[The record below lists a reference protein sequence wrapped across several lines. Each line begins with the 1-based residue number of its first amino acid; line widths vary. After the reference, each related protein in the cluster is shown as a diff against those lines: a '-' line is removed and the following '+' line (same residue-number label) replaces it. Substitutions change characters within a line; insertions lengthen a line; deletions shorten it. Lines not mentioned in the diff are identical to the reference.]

1 VHDTVKYQNRISVS
15 ELNSDERESHALNAV
30 VPREIRFLVPKNAN
44 KAFFGAFLLLGN
56 NLFLNRKSLAD
67 RRKSKRAGA
76 RKNAC
81 QKKRKDWRVMH
92 GVYDRLKT
100 KQTSE
105 ISDI

>member
-1 VHDTVKYQNRISVS
+1 MLSMR
-15 ELNSDERESHALNAV
+15 V

-76 RKNAC
+76 SKEC
-81 QKKRKDWRVMH
+81 MSKEKE
-92 GVYDRLKT
+92 RLEEYAW
-100 KQTSE
+100 SL
-105 ISDI
+105 